1 MATLAY
7 LAARWSLRV
16 VMERHW
22 RLLSLALFCTWFT
35 VDGGYAIYW
44 HFKDPAALAFMRD
57 ANFPA
62 SLSLCG
68 MCGLLWFYQG
78 PLKELFADARAL
90 IASGGTKSNRREQFH
105 ARAED

>member
-7 LAARWSLRV
+7 LTAPWSLRV

-22 RLLSLALFCTWFT
+22 RLLSPALFCMWVT
-35 VDGGYAIYW
+35 VDGSYAIYW
-44 HFKDPAALAFMRD
+44 RLKDPAALVFMRD

-62 SLSLCG
+62 SLPVCG

-90 IASGGTKSNRREQFH
+90 IATQELPGVL
-105 ARAED
+105 